1 MKRIIGYARVSS
13 REQAEDHQALEQ
25 QSTRL
30 IKAGAT
36 EIVDEVKS
44 GRRDDRAKLNQIMIL
59 VQQKQVDGVIVT
71 RVDRIARS
79 LPKLRQFIDVFVNS
93 DVNLVILDQSIDL
106 STSQGKL
113 MVNILGSFAELE
125 VDMLSERVKHG
136 KQHGRN
142 QLKACEQAPWGYV
155 VQDSKYVLDNSPYLC
170 LITEDRPKNYLQLKK
185 FDIPFE
191 QLPGRTV
198 AELGKEFIQSYIQ
211 EKSIRGALRFVF
223 KKYGVGKTSAKINS
237 HDRVFY
243 WTQRGFSLWLINPV
257 LCGHTSYLKENKRN
271 HLKHPSE
278 WTTIKDTH
286 PDQRL
291 MTDEEAAEI
300 QYLLEFNKK
309 IGSRA
314 LGQKADANNHYR
326 EYAYQA
332 GMIFCGECGS
342 KCTIKY
348 AYSKKKR
355 YSYYACRYSQL
366 GCSNSCSVIP
376 KKIEEN
382 LIKIL
387 VLKSQKFAI
396 GSSFDDDY
404 ISSNS
409 DRVSTLQAKLKTAS
423 EISDS
428 DPDLE
433 KFKQKL
439 RQQIASAVDS
449 SSEDYLSSCTA
460 SEILRTGNNLA
471 FWHTLSND
479 EKVGIFPRLVSQIF
493 INDGEVKS
501 VVFIDE

>member
-30 IKAGAT
+30 LKAGAT
-36 EIVDEVKS
+36 EIFVEVKS
-44 GRRDDRAKLNQIMIL
+44 GRRDDRAKLNQLIIL
-59 VQQKQVDGVIVT
+59 VQLKQVDGVIVT
-71 RVDRIARS
+71 RIDRIARS
-79 LPKLRQFIDVFVNS
+79 LPKLRQFLDVFVNS

-142 QLKACEQAPWGYV
+142 QVKACEQAPWGYV

-185 FDIPFE
+185 SDIPFE

-198 AELGKEFIQSYIQ
+198 AQLGKEFIQSYIQ
-211 EKSIRGALRFVF
+211 EKSIRGALRCVF

-257 LCGHTSYLKENKRN
+257 LSGHTSYLKENKRN

-300 QYLLEFNKK
+300 QYLLELNKK
-309 IGSRA
+309 IGSGA

-348 AYSKKKR
+348 SSSKHKQ

-366 GCSNSCSVIP
+366 GCSNSRSVVR
-376 KKIEEN
+376 KKIEDN
-382 LIKIL
+382 LIKSL
-387 VLKSQKFAI
+387 VQKSQKFAI
-396 GSSFDDDY
+396 GSDFDDDY
-404 ISSNS
+404 ISPNS
-409 DRVSTLQAKLKTAS
+409 DRVSALQAKLKTVS

-439 RQQIASAVDS
+439 RQQIASAVNS
-449 SSEDYLSSCTA
+449 SGSDDINNYTA
-460 SEILRTGNNLA
+460 SDILRLGNNLA

-479 EKVGIFPRLVSQIF
+479 EKVAMFPRLVSQIF
-493 INDGEVKS
+493 ILDGEVKS
-501 VVFIDE
+501 VVLIDE

>member
-1 MKRIIGYARVSS
+1 M
-13 REQAEDHQALEQ
+13 
-25 QSTRL
+25 
-30 IKAGAT
+30 
-36 EIVDEVKS
+36 
-44 GRRDDRAKLNQIMIL
+44 
-59 VQQKQVDGVIVT
+59 
-71 RVDRIARS
+71 
-79 LPKLRQFIDVFVNS
+79 
-93 DVNLVILDQSIDL
+93 VNLRRAVLVVLDQSIDL

-113 MVNILGSFAELE
+113 MVNILGSLAEWE

-142 QLKACEQAPWGYV
+142 QQKACEQAPWGYV

-170 LITEDRPKNYLQLKK
+170 LIAEDRPKNYHQLKND
-185 FDIPFE
+185 DIPLN

-198 AELGKEFIQSYIQ
+198 AQLGKEFIQTYIQ

-223 KKYGVGKTSAKINS
+223 NKYGVGRTSAKINS

-243 WTQRGFSLWLINPV
+243 WTQRGFSLWLINSV
-257 LCGHTSYLKENKRN
+257 HCEHTSYLKENKRN
-271 HLKHPSE
+271 QLKSPSE

-300 QYLLEFNKK
+300 RYLLSLNKK
-309 IGSRA
+309 IGSSA

-332 GMIFCGECGS
+332 GMVFCAECGS
-342 KCTIKY
+342 KCTVKY
-348 AYSKKKR
+348 TYSQKKR
-355 YSYYACRYSQL
+355 YSYYACRYFQI
-366 GCSNSCSVIP
+366 GCSNSRSVLQE
-376 KKIEEN
+376 KIEEN

-387 VLKSQKFAI
+387 VQKSRLLTEVSSLD
-396 GSSFDDDY
+396 GSKN
-404 ISSNS
+404 SSNS
-409 DRVSTLQAKLKTAS
+409 DRVSTLQTKLKAVS

-439 RQQIASAVDS
+439 RQQIASALNS
-449 SSEDYLSSCTA
+449 SSSDYLSNCTA

-479 EKVGIFPRLVSQIF
+479 EKVGIFPRLVNKIF
-493 INDGEVKS
+493 IHDGEVKS
-501 VVFIDE
+501 VTFIDE

>member
-25 QSTRL
+25 QIARL
-30 IKAGAT
+30 KRAGAT
-36 EIVDEVKS
+36 EIFVEVKS
-44 GRRDDRAKLNQIMIL
+44 GRRDDRAKLNQLMTL
-59 VQQKQVDGVIVT
+59 VQQKQVDGVIAT
-71 RVDRIARS
+71 RIDRIARS
-79 LPKLRQFIDVFVNS
+79 LLKLRQCLDVFVNS

-142 QLKACEQAPWGYV
+142 QVKACEQAPWGYV
-155 VQDSKYVLDNSPYLC
+155 VQNSKYVLDNSPYLC
-170 LITEDRPKNYLQLKK
+170 LITEDRPKNYLKLKNS
-185 FDIPFE
+185 DIPLE

-198 AELGKEFIQSYIQ
+198 AQLGKEFIQSYIQ
-211 EKSIRGALRFVF
+211 EKSIRGALRCVF

-257 LCGHTSYLKENKRN
+257 LCGHTSYLKEDKRN
-271 HLKHPSE
+271 HLKDPSE

-300 QYLLEFNKK
+300 QYLLELNKK
-309 IGSRA
+309 IGSGA

-342 KCTIKY
+342 KCTIK
-348 AYSKKKR
+348 SSLNKHKQ

-366 GCSNSCSVIP
+366 GCSNSRSVVR
-376 KKIEEN
+376 KKIEDN
-382 LIKIL
+382 LIKSL
-387 VLKSQKFAI
+387 VQKSQKFAI

-404 ISSNS
+404 ISPNS
-409 DRVSTLQAKLKTAS
+409 DRVSALQAKLKTIS

-449 SSEDYLSSCTA
+449 SSPDYLSSCTA
-460 SEILRTGNNLA
+460 SEILRTGDNLA

-479 EKVGIFPRLVSQIF
+479 EKVGLFPRLVSQIF

>member
-25 QSTRL
+25 QIARL
-30 IKAGAT
+30 KAAGAT
-36 EIVDEVKS
+36 EIFIEVKS
-44 GRRDDRAKLNQIMIL
+44 GRRDDRAKLNDLMSL
-59 VQQKQVDGVIVT
+59 VQLKQVDGVIVT
-71 RVDRIARS
+71 RVDRVARS
-79 LPKLRQFIDVFVNS
+79 LPKLRQVIDVFLNS

-125 VDMLSERVKHG
+125 VDMLSERVRHG
-136 KQHGRN
+136 KQHARN
-142 QLKACEQAPWGYV
+142 LEKACEQAPWGYV
-155 VQDSKYVLDNSPYLC
+155 VKDSKYVLDTSPYLC
-170 LITEDRPKNYLQLKK
+170 LIAEDRPENYLQLKK
-185 FDIPFE
+185 DDIPLE
-191 QLPGRTV
+191 QLPCRTV
-198 AELGKEFIQSYIQ
+198 AQLGKEFIQTYIQ
-211 EKSIRGALRFVF
+211 EKSIRGALKFLF
-223 KKYGVGKTSAKINS
+223 NKYGVGRTSAKINS
-237 HDRVFY
+237 HDRVFS

-271 HLKHPSE
+271 QLKDPSE

-286 PDQRL
+286 PNQRL

-300 QYLLEFNKK
+300 RYLLELNKK
-309 IGSRA
+309 IGNGA
-314 LGQKADANNHYR
+314 LGEKADANNHYR
-326 EYAYQA
+326 EYAYQS

-348 AYSKKKR
+348 TSNNQKE

-366 GCSNSCSVIP
+366 GCSNSRSVVR
-376 KKIEEN
+376 KKIEDDF
-382 LIKIL
+382 IKIL
-387 VLKSQKFAI
+387 VQKSQLLAEV
-396 GSSFDDDY
+396 SSLDDDY

-409 DRVSTLQAKLKTAS
+409 DRVSTLQAKLKAVS

-433 KFKQKL
+433 KYKQKL
-439 RQQIASAVDS
+439 RQQIALALNS
-449 SSEDYLSSCTA
+449 SSSDYLSNCTA
-460 SEILRTGNNLA
+460 SEILRAGNNLA

-479 EKVGIFPRLVSQIF
+479 EKVGTFPRLVSKIF
-493 INDGEVKS
+493 IQGGEVKS